1 MEMEEQE
8 EELLNPE
15 RELTME
21 DLRRFRAECCLEYVV
36 AQFRDKR
43 SWRPGPEDW
52 VRLYWAID
60 LVHANFT
67 KRLQERVYLTDKELK
82 IACLTK
88 VKVQPTVIAWLFS
101 CSLTDISMTRKRL
114 YERITGERG
123 SAPMFDLWMWR
134 F

>member
-1 MEMEEQE
+1 ME
-8 EELLNPE
+8 EELEKLNPE

-60 LVHANFT
+60 LVYADFT
-67 KRLQERVYLTDKELK
+67 KRLQALVNLTDKELK

-123 SAPMFDLWMWR
+123 SAPMFDLWMWK

>member
-1 MEMEEQE
+1 MEKEQE

-60 LVHANFT
+60 LVHADFT
-67 KRLQERVYLTDKELK
+67 KRLQELVYLTDKELK

-123 SAPMFDLWMWR
+123 SAPMFDLWMWK

>member
-1 MEMEEQE
+1 ME
-8 EELLNPE
+8 EELEKLNPE

-60 LVHANFT
+60 LVHADFT
-67 KRLQERVYLTDKELK
+67 KRLQALVNLTDKELK

-114 YERITGERG
+114 YERVTGERG
-123 SAPMFDLWMWR
+123 SAPMFDLWMWK

>member
-1 MEMEEQE
+1 ME
-8 EELLNPE
+8 EELEKLNPE

>member
-1 MEMEEQE
+1 ME
-8 EELLNPE
+8 EELEIEKLNLE

-60 LVHANFT
+60 LVHADFT

-88 VKVQPTVIAWLFS
+88 AKIPPTVISWLLS
-101 CSLTDISMTRKRL
+101 CSTTDISMTRKRL

-123 SAPMFDLWMWR
+123 SAPMFDQWMWK

>member
-1 MEMEEQE
+1 MEEQE

>member
-1 MEMEEQE
+1 MEKEQE
-8 EELLNPE
+8 KEMLNPE

-43 SWRPGPEDW
+43 SWRPGPKDW

-60 LVHANFT
+60 LVHADFT
-67 KRLQERVYLTDKELK
+67 KRLQALVNLTDKELK

-88 VKVQPTVIAWLFS
+88 AKIPPTVISWLLS
-101 CSLTDISMTRKRL
+101 CSTTDISMTRKRL

-123 SAPMFDLWMWR
+123 SAPMFDQWVWK

>member
-1 MEMEEQE
+1 ME
-8 EELLNPE
+8 EELEKLNPE

-60 LVHANFT
+60 LVHADFT
-67 KRLQERVYLTDKELK
+67 KRLQALVNLTDKELK

-88 VKVQPTVIAWLFS
+88 AKIPPTVISWLLS
-101 CSLTDISMTRKRL
+101 CSTTDISMTRKRL

-123 SAPMFDLWMWR
+123 SAPMFDQWVWK

>member
-36 AQFRDKR
+36 MQFREKR
-43 SWRPGPEDW
+43 SWRPGPKDW
-52 VRLYWAID
+52 VRLYWAIE
-60 LVHANFT
+60 NFT

>member
-1 MEMEEQE
+1 MEEQE

-67 KRLQERVYLTDKELK
+67 KRLQELVYLTDKELK

-123 SAPMFDLWMWR
+123 SAPMFDLWMWK

>member
-1 MEMEEQE
+1 ME
-8 EELLNPE
+8 EELEKLNPE

-60 LVHANFT
+60 LVHADFT
-67 KRLQERVYLTDKELK
+67 KRLQELVYLTDKELK

-123 SAPMFDLWMWR
+123 SASMFDLWMWK

>member
-67 KRLQERVYLTDKELK
+67 KRLQELVYLTDKELK

>member
-1 MEMEEQE
+1 MTE
-8 EELLNPE
+8 EELRGPE

-21 DLRRFRAECCLEYVV
+21 DLARFRAECRLEYVV
-36 AQFRDKR
+36 TLFRDR
-43 SWRPGPEDW
+43 RGWRPGPEDW

-60 LVHANFT
+60 LVYDNFT
-67 KRLQERVYLTDKELK
+67 KRLQALVYLTDRELK

-88 VKVQPTVIAWLFS
+88 VKVQPTVIAWIFF
-101 CSLTDISMTRKRL
+101 CTATDISMTRKRL

-123 SAPMFDLWMWR
+123 SAPMFDQWMWR

>member
-1 MEMEEQE
+1 ME
-8 EELLNPE
+8 EELEKLNPE

-67 KRLQERVYLTDKELK
+67 KLLQERVYLTDKELK

-123 SAPMFDLWMWR
+123 SAPMFDLWMWK

>member
-1 MEMEEQE
+1 ME
-8 EELLNPE
+8 EELEKLNPE
-15 RELTME
+15 HELTME

-60 LVHANFT
+60 LVHADFT
-67 KRLQERVYLTDKELK
+67 KRLQALVNLTDKELK

-123 SAPMFDLWMWR
+123 SAPMFDLWMWK

>member
-1 MEMEEQE
+1 ME
-8 EELLNPE
+8 EELEIEKLNLE

-60 LVHANFT
+60 LVHADFT

-123 SAPMFDLWMWR
+123 SAPMFDLWMWK

>member
-1 MEMEEQE
+1 MEEQE

-60 LVHANFT
+60 LVHADFT
-67 KRLQERVYLTDKELK
+67 KRLQELVYLTDKELK

>member
-1 MEMEEQE
+1 M
-8 EELLNPE
+8 NPE

-123 SAPMFDLWMWR
+123 SAPMFDQWVWK

>member
-1 MEMEEQE
+1 MEKEQE

-123 SAPMFDLWMWR
+123 SAPMFDLWMWK

>member
-1 MEMEEQE
+1 MEKEQE
-8 EELLNPE
+8 KEMLNPE

-123 SAPMFDLWMWR
+123 SAPMFDQWVWK

>member
-1 MEMEEQE
+1 MEKEQE
-8 EELLNPE
+8 KEMLNPE

-60 LVHANFT
+60 LVHADFT
-67 KRLQERVYLTDKELK
+67 KRLQALVNLTDKELK

-123 SAPMFDLWMWR
+123 SAPMFDLWMWK

>member
-1 MEMEEQE
+1 ME
-8 EELLNPE
+8 EELEIEKLNPE

-60 LVHANFT
+60 LVHADFT

-123 SAPMFDLWMWR
+123 SAPMFDLWMWK

>member
-1 MEMEEQE
+1 MEEQE

-36 AQFRDKR
+36 AQFREKR

-60 LVHANFT
+60 LVHADFT

-123 SAPMFDLWMWR
+123 SAPMFDQWMWR

>member
-1 MEMEEQE
+1 MEMEE

-60 LVHANFT
+60 LVHADFT

-88 VKVQPTVIAWLFS
+88 VKVQPTVIAWIFS
-101 CSLTDISMTRKRL
+101 CTATDISMTRKRL

-123 SAPMFDLWMWR
+123 SAPMFDLWMWK

>member
-60 LVHANFT
+60 LVHADFT
-67 KRLQERVYLTDKELK
+67 KRLQALVNLTDKELK

-123 SAPMFDLWMWR
+123 SAPMFDLWMWK

>member
-1 MEMEEQE
+1 MEMEEK
-8 EELLNPE
+8 ELLNPE

-123 SAPMFDLWMWR
+123 SAPMFDLWMWK

>member
-1 MEMEEQE
+1 ME
-8 EELLNPE
+8 EELEIEKLNLE

-60 LVHANFT
+60 LVHADFT

-123 SAPMFDLWMWR
+123 SAPMFDQWMWK

>member
-1 MEMEEQE
+1 ME
-8 EELLNPE
+8 EELEKLNPE

-60 LVHANFT
+60 LAHANFT

-123 SAPMFDLWMWR
+123 SAPMFDLWMWK

>member
-1 MEMEEQE
+1 MEV
-8 EELLNPE
+8 ELEKLNPE

-60 LVHANFT
+60 LVHADFT

-123 SAPMFDLWMWR
+123 SAPMFDLWMWK

>member
-1 MEMEEQE
+1 ME
-8 EELLNPE
+8 EELEKLNPE

-36 AQFRDKR
+36 AQFREKR

-60 LVHANFT
+60 LVHADFT
-67 KRLQERVYLTDKELK
+67 KRLQALVNLTDKELK

-123 SAPMFDLWMWR
+123 SAPMFDLWMWK

>member
-1 MEMEEQE
+1 MEKEQE

-60 LVHANFT
+60 LVHADFT
-67 KRLQERVYLTDKELK
+67 KRLQALVNLTDKELK

-123 SAPMFDLWMWR
+123 SAPMFDLWMWK

>member
-1 MEMEEQE
+1 MEKEQE

-52 VRLYWAID
+52 VRLYWAILGPSLLGD
-60 LVHANFT
+60 RPGSREFHQAASGAGLFDGQGAEDRLSDEGKGPADGDRLALLLFAN
-67 KRLQERVYLTDKELK
+67 RH
-82 IACLTK
+82 
-88 VKVQPTVIAWLFS
+88 
-101 CSLTDISMTRKRL
+101 
-114 YERITGERG
+114 
-123 SAPMFDLWMWR
+123 FDDPQAAV
-134 F
+134 

>member
-1 MEMEEQE
+1 MEEQE

-60 LVHANFT
+60 LVHADFT

>member
-1 MEMEEQE
+1 
-8 EELLNPE
+8 
-15 RELTME
+15 ME

-60 LVHANFT
+60 LVHADFT

-123 SAPMFDLWMWR
+123 SAPMFDLWMWK

>member
-1 MEMEEQE
+1 ME
-8 EELLNPE
+8 EELEKLNPE

-67 KRLQERVYLTDKELK
+67 KRLQELVYLTDKELK

-123 SAPMFDLWMWR
+123 SAPKFDLWMWK

>member
-1 MEMEEQE
+1 ME
-8 EELLNPE
+8 EELEKLNPE

-21 DLRRFRAECCLEYVV
+21 VLRRFRAECCLEYVV

-60 LVHANFT
+60 LVHADFT
-67 KRLQERVYLTDKELK
+67 KRLQALVNLTDKELK

-123 SAPMFDLWMWR
+123 SAPMFDLWMWK

>member
-1 MEMEEQE
+1 MEEQE

-36 AQFRDKR
+36 MQFCEKR
-43 SWRPGPEDW
+43 SWRPGPKDW

-123 SAPMFDLWMWR
+123 SAPMFDLWMWK